1 MKVVETNA
9 AGIAFQVSS
18 SGETA
23 GFAPKAGIV
32 FERGLPNGRGV
43 LKFFND
49 NTNDSNGFSAAD
61 EVMRI
66 NGSGDV
72 GIGTSSPT
80 APLDVVCN
88 TGAVGIQLRGR
99 SSDNISLLRFRDN
112 AGTTTYGQ
120 FDIRS
125 VDFRIN
131 AVANIPML
139 FSTNNTE
146 RMRITSTGNVGIGT
160 SSPDALLEV
169 AGEAPIVYLTDTS
182 YATPK
187 VSIISGENGWLTF
200 SANTDRTVFNIGG
213 TERMRINSSGNVG
226 IGTTSPAMKLDIS
239 GTSHGGVYIKSTS
252 TNYSGIAL
260 ENTNSATKWQIG
272 VEGGTYNTAGKLNI
286 GIDAVGPAII
296 IDSSR
301 NVGIG
306 TSSPSSILEVSA
318 TEPYITISS
327 TASQTG
333 NALGGIRFDTADPSY
348 GAGGYPAYITA
359 QDISANGSAFGLVF
373 GTQNAE
379 RMRINHLGNVG
390 IGTSSP
396 TQKLSIESSGTAS
409 SEVDI
414 SLVSGTSNKECI
426 LNFGKNLA
434 TSDRYLGRIFYQV
447 DNNVMGFWTNKT
459 ERMRIDTSG
468 NLKFNSG
475 YGSVATA
482 YGCRAWV
489 NFNGT
494 GTVAIRASGNVS
506 SITDNATGNYTVNFT
521 TAMPD
526 ANYVFTM
533 SQGGGANYISRTYED
548 TSARTTTTIRF
559 LTMDS
564 GFNFANPIQVN
575 CAIFR

>member
-1 MKVVETNA
+1 MTATADGQLSLDGNGYAFGIALNANGANLYTNSVSRDLIFGVNETEVMRVTDSNVGIGTTSPTSSKLHIDGGDLRIQDVTPNIYFYSEGAVNNVQINANISDAAQGGIAILENGNTLIQSRTNYTQFYSANAERMRIDSSGNVGIGDTAPLDLLHIREAVNSATATQLLLQNEGSGTNA

-146 RMRITSTGNVGIGT
+146 RMRI
-160 SSPDALLEV
+160 
-169 AGEAPIVYLTDTS
+169 DT
-182 YATPK
+182 
-187 VSIISGENGWLTF
+187 
-200 SANTDRTVFNIGG
+200 
-213 TERMRINSSGNVG
+213 SGNVG
-226 IGTTSPAMKLDIS
+226 IGTA
-239 GTSHGGVYIKSTS
+239 
-252 TNYSGIAL
+252 
-260 ENTNSATKWQIG
+260 
-272 VEGGTYNTAGKLNI
+272 
-286 GIDAVGPAII
+286 
-296 IDSSR
+296 
-301 NVGIG
+301 
-306 TSSPSSILEVSA
+306 SPSRKLHTSGANVIEEL
-318 TEPYITISS
+318 TSS
-327 TASQTG
+327 TAFAAKLYVSSTTTGYGRYIAAEADDMTFGRYG
-333 NALGGIRFDTADPSY
+333 NA
-348 GAGGYPAYITA
+348 
-359 QDISANGSAFGLVF
+359 
-373 GTQNAE
+373 E
-379 RMRINHLGNVG
+379 HMRLD
-390 IGTSSP
+390 S
-396 TQKLSIESSGTAS
+396 
-409 SEVDI
+409 
-414 SLVSGTSNKECI
+414 
-426 LNFGKNLA
+426 
-434 TSDRYLGRIFYQV
+434 
-447 DNNVMGFWTNKT
+447 
-459 ERMRIDTSG
+459 SG

-506 SITDNATGNYTVNFT
+506 SYCG
-521 TAMPD
+521 
-526 ANYVFTM
+526 
-533 SQGGGANYISRTYED
+533 
-548 TSARTTTTIRF
+548 
-559 LTMDS
+559 
-564 GFNFANPIQVN
+564 
-575 CAIFR
+575 